1 MLVGLPL
8 PALPAFVPP
17 SALGPIG
24 ALVTPGRGVTLN
36 TEYRTGSNTILRP
49 EYALAA
55 RAFHLSPYQVKKI
68 IIAGFKSAFLPY
80 AQKARLLRQV
90 VLEID
95 TVFMDALPDS
105 YDRAGSTL

>member
-1 MLVGLPL
+1 M
-8 PALPAFVPP
+8 
-17 SALGPIG
+17 
-24 ALVTPGRGVTLN
+24 
-36 TEYRTGSNTILRP
+36 
-49 EYALAA
+49 
-55 RAFHLSPYQVKKI
+55 KKI